1 MAGNFLLQLLE
12 AETDCVKYHGTLR
25 IVFAASWTP
34 FGMVSGPHAMSDPL
48 QVRRG
53 HVRPSIKP
61 LNGDLCFICPPSHLY
76 PAVGAAKNIVGL
88 EAAENPEPNPS
99 SLEIFQSP
107 NRKDMLKPESP
118 KVSSL
123 CFDDQRR
130 TREGLWRTSIG
141 GIAATERAGR
151 MGKREIE
158 RGAAATL
165 GHALRVM

>member
-107 NRKDMLKPESP
+107 NRKDMLKP
-118 KVSSL
+118 KA
-123 CFDDQRR
+123 RR
-130 TREGLWRTSIG
+130 YLPCVLTIKDGP
-141 GIAATERAGR
+141 
-151 MGKREIE
+151 GKDFGVLLLVE
-158 RGAAATL
+158 
-165 GHALRVM
+165 